1 MKTNPTSYA
10 CIPWDF
16 SNDEEYP
23 QLIVGSEFKSWN
35 KQNVAN
41 YNRSVLWFKGDVLD
55 TVEWAYEGQRDKV
68 LAVLSKWILTN
79 SKGIEQSLHYA
90 LLFKALGE
98 TTQVEFLF
106 TEYTLF
112 NERANIKLIQLIDD
126 IKDKFLFVG
135 T

>member
-1 MKTNPTSYA
+1 MKTNPTGYA

-16 SNDEEYP
+16 SKDKDKP

-35 KQNVAN
+35 KQHIDT

-55 TVEWAYEGQRDKV
+55 SVEWAYEGQKNKV
-68 LAVLSKWILTN
+68 LAVLSKWILT
-79 SKGIEQSLHYA
+79 SKGIEHNLHYT

-98 TTQVEFLF
+98 TTQVDFLF

-112 NERANIKLIQLIDD
+112 KDEPNIKLIQLIDD